1 MARNSEDRIDFS
13 LIVENLEKLAIRAK
27 NSNHG
32 LNFERL
38 TLNHRILSNLEIN
51 ILSRDNF
58 TENVSYSE
66 SLMYRRGTVFNLSSI
81 MSSID
86 FFRWSR
92 SSTSEELAVQGCS
105 NAKEQSLILSIMA
118 LRSIIEISGNAALLE
133 RDLQE
138 ISEPK
143 DENVARMDWLK
154 AIQSLVDARLE
165 GVRVDYSELTK
176 NGLRGTRKFSYKPG
190 YLEADKTAKDL
201 LKGVDVLD
209 KRIKGTRAAYEFFCE
224 FSHPNLASVLTNY
237 ERTESKLKVIDIHG
251 YAAHHQQRHVGTFFL
266 DTFGCL
272 LAEGIEIVGECVD
285 ELGRIDM
292 ALKSKGEAI
301 SIHAKQAIRR
311 IIRIDP
317 ESFDSRELCPCN
329 SGLNIQKCC
338 GKMIKT
344 SKFGTWTPVPRLH

>member
-13 LIVENLEKLAIRAK
+13 LIVGNLERLASRAK
-27 NSNHG
+27 NPNHG

-38 TLNHRILSNLEIN
+38 TLNHRILANLQIN
-51 ILSRDNF
+51 IAGRDKF
-58 TENVSYSE
+58 IENASSSE
-66 SLMYRRGTVFNLSSI
+66 KLMHKRGTVFSWSSI
-81 MSSID
+81 KSSID

-92 SSTSEELAVQGCS
+92 SSNADELATQAYI
-105 NAKEQSLILSIMA
+105 NAKEKSLIMSIMA

-133 RDLQE
+133 IDLQE

-143 DENVARMDWLK
+143 DEKFARMDWFN
-154 AIQSLVDARLE
+154 AIQSLIDDRLE
-165 GVRVDYSELTK
+165 GVRVDYAVLK
-176 NGLRGTRKFSYKPG
+176 KHGLRGTRKFSYKPG
-190 YLEADKTAKDL
+190 DFADRTAKDL
-201 LKGVDVLD
+201 LNGVDVLD
-209 KRIKGTRAAYEFFCE
+209 KRIKGVRAAYEFFCE

-237 ERTESKLKVIDIHG
+237 ERTESKIKVIDIHG
-251 YAAHHQQRHVGTFFL
+251 YSAHHQQRHVGTVFL

-285 ELGRIDM
+285 ELGRIDI

-301 SIHAKQAIRR
+301 SSHVKQAIRR
-311 IIRIDP
+311 IIRNDP
-317 ESFDSRELCPCN
+317 ESFNPRELCPCN

-344 SKFGTWTPVPRLH
+344 SKFAKWLPVPQLH